1 MSTAQFKAGN
11 TYRTRDGQKV
21 TIDDISVAHPGY
33 MIGRIGNDTA
43 LWSWHLNGRINN
55 DGPNSPIDLMPNE
68 IAQSIEDVTP
78 DRLSVVESS
87 LRDVH
92 RQLRTLR
99 GNQSEMIADMVAK
112 LEQIVVR
119 LDGTDRRV
127 AAVNEGLKDA
137 GDLLLKHE
145 ARLEPP
151 NRVPAHRRI
160 DDAYQRLAALEATL
174 ARIEDM
180 LTSESNRK
188 LADLGTGE
196 LVKGFVANHPEVI
209 VTEEEA
215 KTKRCQESFGDT
227 IVTNNGH
234 SFASSSPSPFQHG
247 YSYPGGAQAFAVQTS
262 PSMCIGSACM
272 AWRWAI
278 ASAPYRDKGDIY
290 SQGYCGKAGHP

>member
-127 AAVNEGLKDA
+127 AALKEGVNDG
-137 GDLLLKHE
+137 GDVLLKHE
-145 ARLEPP
+145 DRLKGYERALTMIRADIGNLAPFRP
-151 NRVPAHRRI
+151 KSVDDRI
-160 DDAYQRLAALEATL
+160 SAVEATL
-174 ARIEDM
+174 ARIEDC
-180 LTSESNRK
+180 LTAEIPPMNPPRKSLGWLNVIPQELTNRGTFVV
-188 LADLGTGE
+188 LHPTRAAADMMASMRR
-196 LVKGFVANHPEVI
+196 VACVEI
-209 VTEEEA
+209 FE
-215 KTKRCQESFGDT
+215 GD
-227 IVTNNGH
+227 GL
-234 SFASSSPSPFQHG
+234 
-247 YSYPGGAQAFAVQTS
+247 
-262 PSMCIGSACM
+262 
-272 AWRWAI
+272 
-278 ASAPYRDKGDIY
+278 
-290 SQGYCGKAGHP
+290 